1 MSKMDFKALNKAFD
15 SAPMTETKTVTEET
29 EYKKKLINMPVD
41 WEKKIKNSYKGTL
54 NSYILMSIYERM
66 QKDEII

>member
-1 MSKMDFKALNKAFD
+1 MTKVNFDVLNKAFE
-15 SAPMTETKTVTEET
+15 SAPMTETKTVQEET